1 MISSYLHT
9 LRASNRNVRLALT
22 IGALMGFT
30 LDGGVYSVLLNL
42 FVLRLGYG
50 PEFVGQ
56 ANSIANLVFAFSSLA
71 AGWLGGRYGDRRL
84 MIAGVL
90 VMLIGTAALPASA
103 IVAPNLRPGWLVTS
117 LVATWVG
124 LALYFVNANP
134 FLLKA
139 TPRAER
145 GSVFGLSSA
154 AAALASF
161 AGVLLGGLLP
171 GFFAILLGTTTAQ
184 AGPYGLA
191 LLVVALL
198 MIVALLAVLRTTP
211 AQESP
216 LEAPAP
222 GAKGAPTLATAY
234 GLLVFMSVVRFL
246 QVAAVGSGVTF
257 FNVYMDDALGV
268 ATAQIGLIASLAR
281 LVAVPAALFGPL
293 LSRRIGYGAAA
304 TAASFVTFLSV
315 LPLALIPTPTAAGVG
330 FLGLMASTSIRYPA
344 FYVYMMERTPPGLR
358 ATMTG
363 AGEMAAGLC
372 FALMSLLGGYMI
384 VRFGYPSAFLLGGA
398 FTLAGTLLFAYYVR
412 TRGEAVAVLA
422 EG

>member
-1 MISSYLHT
+1 
-9 LRASNRNVRLALT
+9 
-22 IGALMGFT
+22 
-30 LDGGVYSVLLNL
+30 
-42 FVLRLGYG
+42 
-50 PEFVGQ
+50 
-56 ANSIANLVFAFSSLA
+56 
-71 AGWLGGRYGDRRL
+71 
-84 MIAGVL
+84 
-90 VMLIGTAALPASA
+90 
-103 IVAPNLRPGWLVTS
+103 
-117 LVATWVG
+117 LVA
-124 LALYFVNANP
+124 
-134 FLLKA
+134 
-139 TPRAER
+139 
-145 GSVFGLSSA
+145 
-154 AAALASF
+154 
-161 AGVLLGGLLP
+161 VLM
-171 GFFAILLGTTTAQ
+171 
-184 AGPYGLA
+184 
-191 LLVVALL
+191 VVALL
-198 MIVALLAVLRTTP
+198 AMLRTTP

-216 LEAPAP
+216 LETPASS
-222 GAKGAPTLATAY
+222 GTKGAPAMATAY

-315 LPLALIPTPTAAGVG
+315 LPLALIPNPAAAGVG
-330 FLGLMASTSIRYPA
+330 FIGLMTSTSIRYPA
-344 FYVYMMERTPPGLR
+344 FYVYMMERTPSPLR

-412 TRGEAVAVLA
+412 TRGEAVAVVA
-422 EG
+422 ESGAGAAD

>member
-1 MISSYLHT
+1 
-9 LRASNRNVRLALT
+9 
-22 IGALMGFT
+22 
-30 LDGGVYSVLLNL
+30 
-42 FVLRLGYG
+42 
-50 PEFVGQ
+50 
-56 ANSIANLVFAFSSLA
+56 
-71 AGWLGGRYGDRRL
+71 
-84 MIAGVL
+84 
-90 VMLIGTAALPASA
+90 MLIGTTALPASA
-103 IVAPNLRPGWLVTS
+103 IVAPTWRAGWLVAT
-117 LVATWVG
+117 LVATWLG

-139 TPRAER
+139 TPQAER
-145 GSVFGLSSA
+145 GSVFGISAA

-171 GFFAILLGTTTAQ
+171 GFFAAILGTTTAQ
-184 AGPYGLA
+184 AGPFGLA
-191 LLVVALL
+191 LAVVALL
-198 MIVALLAVLRTTP
+198 MIVALLAAARTTSV
-211 AQESP
+211 QEES
-216 LEAPAP
+216 LERPDQ

-234 GLLVFMSVVRFL
+234 GLLVFMSIVRFL

-268 ATAQIGLIASLAR
+268 ATAQIGLIASAAR
-281 LVAVPAALFGPL
+281 LVSVPVALLGPL

-304 TAASFVTFLSV
+304 TLGALVTSLSI
-315 LPLALIPTPTAAGVG
+315 LPLALIPNPAAAGAGFVG
-330 FLGLMASTSIRYPA
+330 LLAATTVRYPA

-384 VRFGYPSAFLLGGA
+384 VHFGYPSAFLLGGA
-398 FTLAGTLLFAYYVR
+398 FTLAGTVLYGFYVR
-412 TRGEAVAVLA
+412 THGESVTLRS